1 VHLRVRV
8 RVCVCVCVN
17 SISVYLSRVD
27 TSTGIHC
34 IHACILLLMCVYVC
48 RCMRYPL
55 YPLYPLYSCHPP
67 FSADSLEC
75 TRDVSLSPAVSLFPP
90 FPYVSLSLSLSP
102 SLPPSRSHTRAR
114 ARALSR
120 SFTHSNTLTHSGS
133 KTLALCVPPPG
144 LHSQA
149 FEAWALGGFLTWV
162 HTTLT
167 ACEAKQV

>member
-1 VHLRVRV
+1 MHLRVRV

-34 IHACILLLMCVYVC
+34 ILV
-48 RCMRYPL
+48 
-55 YPLYPLYSCHPP
+55 PLYPLYSCHPP